1 MGISGA
7 GGVAMGAMAGGPLKP
22 DFGLSG
28 AVRRPGAPRIRVVC
42 ECVGA
47 ASAESLAAYGK
58 TGAESIGTR
67 RIISD
72 LEIFRWRTNPH
83 IAVFVL
89 WADGKLLR

>member
-1 MGISGA
+1 MQGI
-7 GGVAMGAMAGGPLKP
+7 PW
-22 DFGLSG
+22 
-28 AVRRPGAPRIRVVC
+28 PGAPHIRVVC

-83 IAVFVL
+83 NAVFVL